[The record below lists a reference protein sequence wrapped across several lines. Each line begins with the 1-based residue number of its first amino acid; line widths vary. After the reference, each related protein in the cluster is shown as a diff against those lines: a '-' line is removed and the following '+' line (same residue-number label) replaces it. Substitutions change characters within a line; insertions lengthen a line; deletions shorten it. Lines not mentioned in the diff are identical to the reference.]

1 MSQTIDLTLDG
12 LSCGHCVK
20 RVKESLEQ
28 RPDVEQ
34 ADVSITEAH
43 VTGTASAEQLIETIK
58 QAGYDASVS
67 HPKAKPLAESSIPSE
82 ALTAVSEALP
92 AATAD
97 DDDSQQLLLSGMS
110 CASCVT
116 RVQNALQSVPGVTQ
130 ARVNLAERT
139 ALVMGS
145 ASAQDLVQAVEKAGY
160 GAEAIE
166 DDAKRR
172 ERQQETA
179 VATMKRFRWQA
190 IVALAVGIPV
200 MVWGMIGDN
209 MMVTADNRSLWLVIG
224 LITLAVMVFAGGHF
238 YRSAWKSLLNGAATM
253 DTLVALG
260 TGVAWLYSMS
270 VNLWPQWFPMEARH
284 LYYEASAMII
294 GLINLGH
301 MLEARARQR
310 SSKALEKLLD
320 LTPPTARLVTDEG
333 EKSVPLAEVQPG
345 MLLRLTTGDRVPVD
359 GEITQGEAWLDEAML
374 TGEPIPQQKGEGES
388 VHAGTVVQDGSVLF
402 ESATDQPME
411 NHLSRPEIKQA
422 ISDGVGKDIRDSQT
436 MGYETYYY
444 AVLLPTGEIL
454 RVAQDAETIWSI
466 YDSSIPAI
474 VLSCVALMMAAAILA
489 GLLTKA
495 LVQPVLDMTED
506 LDHIQENVP
515 YKELI
520 PFAES
525 IHSDRILRENNEK
538 MRQEFTANV
547 SHELK
552 TPLTSISGYAELI
565 ETGIAKPEDVQG
577 FAQKIHVEATR
588 MLQLVND
595 ILQLSKL
602 DSASETGNT
611 PAMEVVDLL
620 DVAKECVERQKL
632 NARRA
637 YISLSYLGESAPV
650 RGSRDLL
657 DELCQNLCDNAIRY
671 NRPGGKVQITTACSR
686 DGHCTLTVAD
696 NGIGIPKEAQS
707 SVFERFYR
715 VDKSRSKATGGTGLG
730 LAIVKHIARIHGARI
745 KLESQVDEGT
755 TITVTFPTAD

>member
-1 MSQTIDLTLDG
+1 MKLRSMEEKISYRLFLMGFLG
-12 LSCGHCVK
+12 LLFTAALCIFVFHKAFTAQAWTG
-20 RVKESLEQ
+20 LEQ
-28 RPDVEQ
+28 E
-34 ADVSITEAH
+34 AELVS
-43 VTGTASAEQLIETIK
+43 
-58 QAGYDASVS
+58 AGYEMTDQQ
-67 HPKAKPLAESSIPSE
+67 PQE
-82 ALTAVSEALP
+82 LTHF
-92 AATAD
+92 
-97 DDDSQQLLLSGMS
+97 
-110 CASCVT
+110 VT
-116 RVQNALQSVPGVTQ
+116 
-130 ARVNLAERT
+130 E
-139 ALVMGS
+139 
-145 ASAQDLVQAVEKAGY
+145 DL
-160 GAEAIE
+160 
-166 DDAKRR
+166 R
-172 ERQQETA
+172 
-179 VATMKRFRWQA
+179 
-190 IVALAVGIPV
+190 
-200 MVWGMIGDN
+200 
-209 MMVTADNRSLWLVIG
+209 
-224 LITLAVMVFAGGHF
+224 ITLI
-238 YRSAWKSLLNGAATM
+238 S
-253 DTLVALG
+253 
-260 TGVAWLYSMS
+260 
-270 VNLWPQWFPMEARH
+270 
-284 LYYEASAMII
+284 
-294 GLINLGH
+294 
-301 MLEARARQR
+301 
-310 SSKALEKLLD
+310 
-320 LTPPTARLVTDEG
+320 
-333 EKSVPLAEVQPG
+333 
-345 MLLRLTTGDRVPVD
+345 
-359 GEITQGEAWLDEAML
+359 
-374 TGEPIPQQKGEGES
+374 
-388 VHAGTVVQDGSVLF
+388 QDGSVLF

-577 FAQKIHVEATR
+577 FAQKLHVEATR

-602 DSASETGNT
+602 DRASETGST

>member
-1 MSQTIDLTLDG
+1 MKLRSMEEKISYRLFLMGFLG
-12 LSCGHCVK
+12 LLFTAALCIFVFHKAFTAQAWTG
-20 RVKESLEQ
+20 LEQ
-28 RPDVEQ
+28 E
-34 ADVSITEAH
+34 AELVS
-43 VTGTASAEQLIETIK
+43 
-58 QAGYDASVS
+58 AGYEMTDQQ
-67 HPKAKPLAESSIPSE
+67 PQE
-82 ALTAVSEALP
+82 LTHF
-92 AATAD
+92 
-97 DDDSQQLLLSGMS
+97 
-110 CASCVT
+110 VT
-116 RVQNALQSVPGVTQ
+116 
-130 ARVNLAERT
+130 E
-139 ALVMGS
+139 
-145 ASAQDLVQAVEKAGY
+145 DL
-160 GAEAIE
+160 
-166 DDAKRR
+166 R
-172 ERQQETA
+172 
-179 VATMKRFRWQA
+179 
-190 IVALAVGIPV
+190 
-200 MVWGMIGDN
+200 
-209 MMVTADNRSLWLVIG
+209 
-224 LITLAVMVFAGGHF
+224 ITLI
-238 YRSAWKSLLNGAATM
+238 S
-253 DTLVALG
+253 
-260 TGVAWLYSMS
+260 
-270 VNLWPQWFPMEARH
+270 
-284 LYYEASAMII
+284 
-294 GLINLGH
+294 
-301 MLEARARQR
+301 
-310 SSKALEKLLD
+310 
-320 LTPPTARLVTDEG
+320 
-333 EKSVPLAEVQPG
+333 
-345 MLLRLTTGDRVPVD
+345 
-359 GEITQGEAWLDEAML
+359 
-374 TGEPIPQQKGEGES
+374 
-388 VHAGTVVQDGSVLF
+388 QDGSVLF

-602 DSASETGNT
+602 DSASETGST

-715 VDKSRSKATGGTGLG
+715 VDKRRSKATGGTGLG

>member
-1 MSQTIDLTLDG
+1 MKLRSMEEKISYRLFLMGFLGLLFTATLCIFVFHKAFTAQAWTG
-12 LSCGHCVK
+12 
-20 RVKESLEQ
+20 LEQ
-28 RPDVEQ
+28 E
-34 ADVSITEAH
+34 AELVS
-43 VTGTASAEQLIETIK
+43 
-58 QAGYDASVS
+58 AGYEMTDQQ
-67 HPKAKPLAESSIPSE
+67 PQE
-82 ALTAVSEALP
+82 LTHF
-92 AATAD
+92 
-97 DDDSQQLLLSGMS
+97 
-110 CASCVT
+110 VT
-116 RVQNALQSVPGVTQ
+116 
-130 ARVNLAERT
+130 E
-139 ALVMGS
+139 
-145 ASAQDLVQAVEKAGY
+145 DL
-160 GAEAIE
+160 
-166 DDAKRR
+166 R
-172 ERQQETA
+172 
-179 VATMKRFRWQA
+179 
-190 IVALAVGIPV
+190 
-200 MVWGMIGDN
+200 
-209 MMVTADNRSLWLVIG
+209 
-224 LITLAVMVFAGGHF
+224 ITLI
-238 YRSAWKSLLNGAATM
+238 S
-253 DTLVALG
+253 
-260 TGVAWLYSMS
+260 
-270 VNLWPQWFPMEARH
+270 
-284 LYYEASAMII
+284 
-294 GLINLGH
+294 
-301 MLEARARQR
+301 
-310 SSKALEKLLD
+310 
-320 LTPPTARLVTDEG
+320 
-333 EKSVPLAEVQPG
+333 
-345 MLLRLTTGDRVPVD
+345 
-359 GEITQGEAWLDEAML
+359 
-374 TGEPIPQQKGEGES
+374 
-388 VHAGTVVQDGSVLF
+388 QDGSVLF

-602 DSASETGNT
+602 DSASETGST

-730 LAIVKHIARIHGARI
+730 LAIVKHIARIHGARL

>member
-1 MSQTIDLTLDG
+1 MKLRSMEEKISYRLFLMGFLG
-12 LSCGHCVK
+12 LLFTAALCIFVFHKAFTAQAWTG
-20 RVKESLEQ
+20 LEQ
-28 RPDVEQ
+28 E
-34 ADVSITEAH
+34 AELVS
-43 VTGTASAEQLIETIK
+43 
-58 QAGYDASVS
+58 AGYEMTDQQ
-67 HPKAKPLAESSIPSE
+67 PQE
-82 ALTAVSEALP
+82 LTHF
-92 AATAD
+92 
-97 DDDSQQLLLSGMS
+97 
-110 CASCVT
+110 VT
-116 RVQNALQSVPGVTQ
+116 
-130 ARVNLAERT
+130 E
-139 ALVMGS
+139 
-145 ASAQDLVQAVEKAGY
+145 DL
-160 GAEAIE
+160 
-166 DDAKRR
+166 R
-172 ERQQETA
+172 
-179 VATMKRFRWQA
+179 
-190 IVALAVGIPV
+190 
-200 MVWGMIGDN
+200 
-209 MMVTADNRSLWLVIG
+209 
-224 LITLAVMVFAGGHF
+224 ITLI
-238 YRSAWKSLLNGAATM
+238 S
-253 DTLVALG
+253 
-260 TGVAWLYSMS
+260 
-270 VNLWPQWFPMEARH
+270 
-284 LYYEASAMII
+284 
-294 GLINLGH
+294 
-301 MLEARARQR
+301 
-310 SSKALEKLLD
+310 
-320 LTPPTARLVTDEG
+320 
-333 EKSVPLAEVQPG
+333 
-345 MLLRLTTGDRVPVD
+345 
-359 GEITQGEAWLDEAML
+359 
-374 TGEPIPQQKGEGES
+374 
-388 VHAGTVVQDGSVLF
+388 QDGSVLF

-657 DELCQNLCDNAIRY
+657 DELCQNLCDNALRY

>member
-1 MSQTIDLTLDG
+1 MKLRSMEEKISYRLFLMGFLGLLFTAALCIFVFHKAFTSQAWTG
-12 LSCGHCVK
+12 
-20 RVKESLEQ
+20 LEQ
-28 RPDVEQ
+28 E
-34 ADVSITEAH
+34 AELVS
-43 VTGTASAEQLIETIK
+43 
-58 QAGYDASVS
+58 AGYEMTDQQ
-67 HPKAKPLAESSIPSE
+67 PQE
-82 ALTAVSEALP
+82 LTHF
-92 AATAD
+92 
-97 DDDSQQLLLSGMS
+97 
-110 CASCVT
+110 VT
-116 RVQNALQSVPGVTQ
+116 
-130 ARVNLAERT
+130 E
-139 ALVMGS
+139 
-145 ASAQDLVQAVEKAGY
+145 DL
-160 GAEAIE
+160 
-166 DDAKRR
+166 R
-172 ERQQETA
+172 
-179 VATMKRFRWQA
+179 
-190 IVALAVGIPV
+190 
-200 MVWGMIGDN
+200 
-209 MMVTADNRSLWLVIG
+209 
-224 LITLAVMVFAGGHF
+224 ITLI
-238 YRSAWKSLLNGAATM
+238 S
-253 DTLVALG
+253 
-260 TGVAWLYSMS
+260 
-270 VNLWPQWFPMEARH
+270 
-284 LYYEASAMII
+284 
-294 GLINLGH
+294 
-301 MLEARARQR
+301 
-310 SSKALEKLLD
+310 
-320 LTPPTARLVTDEG
+320 
-333 EKSVPLAEVQPG
+333 
-345 MLLRLTTGDRVPVD
+345 
-359 GEITQGEAWLDEAML
+359 
-374 TGEPIPQQKGEGES
+374 
-388 VHAGTVVQDGSVLF
+388 QDGSVLF